1 MLDFI
6 NYSTKLK
13 NYYDS
18 SKLVI
23 GKMKDKTSRAAMK
36 GFIGLK
42 QKMYLFLIDD
52 NGEQKKPKRMNR
64 NFVAIICHNEYKY
77 VLLNNKFLRHLMNI
91 IQSKDHK
98 IGTYK
103 INKNPS
109 YYFDDKIYIK
119 SNGYHGLA
127 FGY

>member
-1 MLDFI
+1 MVDFI

-36 GFIGLK
+36 GFIGLT
-42 QKMYLFLIDD
+42 QKMYLFLVDG
-52 NGEQKKPKRMNR
+52 NGEQKKPKVMNR
-64 NFVAIICHNEYKY
+64 NFVAIIYHNEYKY

-91 IQSKDHK
+91 IQK
-98 IGTYK
+98 IK
-103 INKNPS
+103 
-109 YYFDDKIYIK
+109 
-119 SNGYHGLA
+119 
-127 FGY
+127 